1 MVFEFLIW
9 KRKWMCIGD
18 KVLFWVAISLL
29 VVPRWPIS
37 DRSHLKWQ
45 IERNKTNQRE
55 TARGHEL
62 HSSEKETSRFH
73 HRKFR
78 WCGVIRNPSRTNLQR
93 SGFYSQKEKKILKM
107 FSTIFDAYTRIL
119 IFNAIHDIQYTANLS
134 ELICV
139 TSPQWRTLSNHGR
152 SFNGEFPE
160 PMQIWYLSMEFAQA
174 VLNYLIEKK
183 RNMDSESVSLRELLF
198 KIIIIKLACS
208 SALIFHG
215 RQCYNQHVYSKRW
228 VVR

>member
-1 MVFEFLIW
+1 MRKKIQRNYKKSYTHVSSPRCLNLYNKWDNMVFEFLIW

-93 SGFYSQKEKKILKM
+93 SGFYSQKEKNILKCSQR
-107 FSTIFDAYTRIL
+107 FSMHTFAFRYLTL
-119 IFNAIHDIQYTANLS
+119 FTTFNTL
-134 ELICV
+134 LIC
-139 TSPQWRTLSNHGR
+139 PN
-152 SFNGEFPE
+152 
-160 PMQIWYLSMEFAQA
+160 
-174 VLNYLIEKK
+174 
-183 RNMDSESVSLRELLF
+183 
-198 KIIIIKLACS
+198 
-208 SALIFHG
+208 
-215 RQCYNQHVYSKRW
+215 
-228 VVR
+228 